1 MNARP
6 DNTSD
11 QLPKDEADLTSQV
24 NTVGSVGVVTPEIF
38 HFPEP
43 LTLECN
49 RTLPSFDLIVE
60 TYGTLNH
67 DKSNAILICHALSGS
82 HHAAGFHSA
91 DDKKAGWWDNMI
103 GPNKAIDTN
112 QFYVVC
118 VNNIGSCF
126 GSTGPTT
133 INPDRVSSDEHH
145 LDKPHTSDH
154 NEAQVYGPDFPL
166 VTIKDWVK
174 TQAMLSDRLGID
186 IWHAIVGG
194 SMGGMQALQWSV
206 DYPDRLKRCVVIAST
221 PKLSAQNIAFNEVA
235 RQSIL
240 SDPDFK
246 DGRYLQAGT
255 YPRRGL
261 ILARMV
267 GHITYLTDDAMKAKF
282 GRDLK
287 SGKFMYGYDVE
298 FQVESYLRYQGE
310 RFSENFDANTYLLMT
325 KALDY
330 FDPTRDYPAALATE
344 STEPLVPLE
353 DSIGASVEATKKATQ
368 NALEETV
375 TAIDEGENNRQQE
388 LNALKA
394 AFAHT
399 QCQYLVVS
407 FTTDW
412 RFAPERSQ
420 EIVDALMAT
429 GKPVN
434 YINVDAPHGHDS
446 FLFDIP
452 RYMGAVKGFLTAPFI
467 TGSLPKNSR
476 GNNHQKTGARS

>member
-1 MNARP
+1 LSARSDSTSEHSPNHAANAT
-6 DNTSD
+6 D
-11 QLPKDEADLTSQV
+11 
-24 NTVGSVGVVTPEIF
+24 TVGSVGSVGIVTPQTF
-38 HFPEP
+38 HFAEP

-49 RTLPSFDLIVE
+49 RTLPSFDLIFE
-60 TYGTLNH
+60 TYGTLNS

-82 HHAAGFHSA
+82 HHAAGFHSD

-112 QFYVVC
+112 QFFVVC

-133 INPDRVSSDEHH
+133 INPDTVNSSQ
-145 LDKPHTSDH
+145 KSTNKN
-154 NEAQVYGPDFPL
+154 NENSEPQVYGPDFPL

-174 TQAMLSDRLGID
+174 TQAMLSDRLGIEV
-186 IWHAIVGG
+186 WHAIVGG

-206 DYPDRLKRCVVIAST
+206 DYPERLKRCVVIAST

-330 FDPTRDYPAALATE
+330 FDPTRDYPLAVTLE
-344 STEPLVPLE
+344 S
-353 DSIGASVEATKKATQ
+353 ASVKAES
-368 NALEETV
+368 AEK
-375 TAIDEGENNRQQE
+375 E
-388 LNALKA
+388 LSALKV

-429 GKPVN
+429 GKPVS

-467 TGSLPKNSR
+467 ANSMIA
-476 GNNHQKTGARS
+476 KGARS